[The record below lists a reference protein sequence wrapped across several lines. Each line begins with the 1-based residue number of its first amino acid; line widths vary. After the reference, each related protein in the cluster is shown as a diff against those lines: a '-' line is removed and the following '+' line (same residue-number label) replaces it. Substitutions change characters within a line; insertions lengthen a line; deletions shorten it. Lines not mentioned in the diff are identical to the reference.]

1 MINIA
6 TIVATSVINLKFS
19 IICEITKRL
28 IVKHKFVFLIMIVT
42 VFFSGCATKKELIL
56 FNDLDQN
63 RTHSDKEVVEEVY
76 LNDTLPIYHIKKY
89 DRLVISIYGGE
100 PEIISPQDSVLVDYN
115 GDITLP
121 LIGNVKVEGLTE
133 PQAARI
139 IQAKYRK
146 KYSKDMVVSVEVAKK
161 KLYVIGEV
169 RKPGVV
175 ALPNQKSSLLQA
187 IAEAGSFKD
196 TANREAIYLVRKIG
210 NRATVTRYSLSGRLA
225 INNAFDV
232 VLPGDIIYV
241 APNNLKVSNLRYGDT
256 LKLIGTELSPLGAVK
271 SLTR

>member
-1 MINIA
+1 M
-6 TIVATSVINLKFS
+6 
-19 IICEITKRL
+19 
-28 IVKHKFVFLIMIVT
+28 KHKFIFFLMILT
-42 VFFSGCATKKELIL
+42 ILFSGCATKKELIL

-63 RTHSDKEVVEEVY
+63 RTHSDKELVEEVY
-76 LNDTLPIYHIKKY
+76 LNETLPIYHIKKY
-89 DRLVISIYGGE
+89 DRLIVAIYGGE
-100 PEIISPQDSVLVDYN
+100 PEIIGPQDSVLVDYN
-115 GDITLP
+115 GKIVLP
-121 LIGNVKVEGLTE
+121 LIGTVRVEGLTE
-133 PQAARI
+133 PQASKLL
-139 IQAKYRK
+139 QKKYRR

-175 ALPNQKSSLLQA
+175 ALPNQRSSLLQA

-210 NRATVTRYSLSGRLA
+210 NKASVTRYSLSGRLA
-225 INNAFDV
+225 INNAFDL

-256 LKLIGTELSPLGAVK
+256 LKLIGAELSPLGAVK

>member
-1 MINIA
+1 MKNKFIFFAIIA
-6 TIVATSVINLKFS
+6 VLFT
-19 IICEITKRL
+19 
-28 IVKHKFVFLIMIVT
+28 
-42 VFFSGCATKKELIL
+42 GCATKRELIL

-63 RTHSDKEVVEEVY
+63 KSQMDKEVVEEVY

-89 DRLVISIYGGE
+89 DRLNVAVYGGE
-100 PEIISPQDSVLVDYN
+100 PEIIGPQDSVLVDYT
-115 GDITLP
+115 GKIILP
-121 LIGNVKVEGLTE
+121 LVGSINVEGLTE

-146 KYSKDMVVSVEVAKK
+146 KYAKDMVVAIEVAKK

-175 ALPNQKSSLLQA
+175 NLPNQKSSLLQA

-196 TANREAIYLVRKIG
+196 SANREAIYLVRKIG
-210 NRATVTRYSLSGRLA
+210 NKATVTRYSLSGRLA
-225 INNAFDV
+225 ITNAFDLV
-232 VLPGDIIYV
+232 IPGDIIYV

-256 LKLIGTELSPLGAVK
+256 LKLIGAELSPFGAVR
-271 SLTR
+271 SLTK